1 MNAFSDTSQ
10 SGLSVKNL
18 SVTFSSGGVSHIA
31 VHSLSFSLT
40 PGEVVALVGE
50 SGSGKTVT
58 ARALLGLSGPHAQI
72 TADHLSLNGRSLLA
86 NTEQQ
91 WRKIRG
97 AEIGFILQD
106 ALVALDPLRS
116 IGTEITEAL
125 TAHKWGTKNTRE
137 DRVLQLLT
145 QAGIPLAKERVHLR
159 ADQLSGGLRQRALIA
174 SALAM
179 NPPFLIADEPTTAL
193 DPSVQVQILELL
205 KQLRAAGHGI
215 LIISHDLGFVSR
227 LADRVIVMHHG
238 HMIEEGRT
246 ADLLSA
252 PRHSYTRRLLDA
264 EPGRRPPRPPALARQ
279 TALPLLEAHNLSFSI
294 KQQDGTRKHIVQD
307 ISLSLFPGRTLAL
320 IGESG
325 SGKTSTA
332 RMIMGFQKPETGF
345 IDFLGEPWSRSEKA
359 GVPESARRGRR
370 PRLAAIYQDPLSSFD
385 PRWTVQTILDDA
397 LSVIHVPKQ
406 ERMTRI
412 RALLDQV
419 RLPDTL
425 LSKNPLLLSGGQRQ
439 RVAIARTLAVEP
451 SVILC
456 DEPVSALDVSVQ
468 AQILDLLDD
477 LQKRLRL
484 SYLFISHDL
493 NVVRN
498 IADDL
503 IVMQHGR
510 IIESGTA
517 QDVLTH
523 PRHPFTQELVA
534 AAHLIGDA
542 TSSLPS

>member
-1 MNAFSDTSQ
+1 MNTFSSAPQ

-18 SVTFSSGGVSHIA
+18 SVKFATGGVTHTA

-40 PGEVVALVGE
+40 SGEIVALVGE

-58 ARALLGLSGPHAQI
+58 ARALLGLLGANAQ
-72 TADHLSLNGRSLLA
+72 TSADQLSLNGQSLLA

-116 IGTEITEAL
+116 VGAEINEAL
-125 TAHKWGTKNTRE
+125 TAHKWGTKNTRNE
-137 DRVLQLLT
+137 HVLQLLM
-145 QAGIPLAKERVHLR
+145 QAGIPLAKERIHLR

-174 SALAM
+174 NALAM

-205 KQLRAAGHGI
+205 KQLRTAGHGI

-238 HMIEEGRT
+238 HMVEEGRT
-246 ADLLSA
+246 ADLLCA
-252 PRHSYTRRLLDA
+252 PQHSYTRRLLDA
-264 EPGRRPPRPPALARQ
+264 EPGRRPPRPVAPI
-279 TALPLLEAHNLSFSI
+279 TPTTLPLLEAHNLSFSV
-294 KQQDGTRKHIVQD
+294 KQKNGTRKYIVQD
-307 ISLSLFPGRTLAL
+307 ISLSLFPGRTLAV

-345 IDFLGEPWSRSEKA
+345 IDFLGEPWSRSEKTGITEA
-359 GVPESARRGRR
+359 SRRSRR

-397 LSVIHVPKQ
+397 LSVIHVPKT
-406 ERMTRI
+406 ERLSRSL
-412 RALLDQV
+412 ALLDLV
-419 RLPDTL
+419 RLPSTL
-425 LSKNPLLLSGGQRQ
+425 LGKNPLHLSGGQRQ
-439 RVAIARTLAVEP
+439 RVAIARALAVEP

-468 AQILDLLDD
+468 AQILDLLDA
-477 LQKRLRL
+477 LQKRLHL

-503 IVMQHGR
+503 IVMQAGR
-510 IIESGTA
+510 IIERGSA
-517 QDVLTH
+517 QDVLLH
-523 PRHPFTQELVA
+523 PRHPFTQQLVA
-534 AAHLIGDA
+534 AAQFIGDA
-542 TSSLPS
+542 TGEHLS

>member
-1 MNAFSDTSQ
+1 MNAFSGAPQ
-10 SGLSVKNL
+10 SGLNVKNL
-18 SVTFSSGGVSHIA
+18 SVKFGLGDVAHTA

-58 ARALLGLSGPHAQI
+58 ARALLGLLGSNAQVS
-72 TADHLSLNGRSLLA
+72 AEHLSLNGQSLLE

-91 WRKIRG
+91 WRKLRG
-97 AEIGFILQD
+97 VEIGFILQD

-116 IGTEITEAL
+116 IGAEISEAL
-125 TAHKWGTKNTRE
+125 TAHKWCTKNARE
-137 DRVLQLLT
+137 ERVLQLLM
-145 QAGIPLAKERVHLR
+145 QAGIPSAKDRVHLR

-174 SALAM
+174 NALAL

-238 HMIEEGRT
+238 HMLEEGRT
-246 ADLLSA
+246 EDILSA
-252 PRHSYTRRLLDA
+252 PQHSYTRKLLDA
-264 EPGRRPPRPPALARQ
+264 EPGRRPPRPATPVSA
-279 TALPLLEAHNLSFSI
+279 TTLPLLEANNLSFSV
-294 KQQDGTRKHIVQD
+294 KQQDGTRKQIVQD
-307 ISLSLFPGRTLAL
+307 ISLSLFPGRTLAV

-332 RMIMGFQKPETGF
+332 RMIMGFEKPETGF

-359 GVPESARRGRR
+359 DIPESYRRSRR

-385 PRWTVQTILDDA
+385 PRWTVQAILDDA
-397 LSVIHVPKQ
+397 LSVINVPKT
-406 ERMTRI
+406 ERLTRI
-412 RALLDQV
+412 RALLDLV
-419 RLPDTL
+419 RLPDTML
-425 LSKNPLLLSGGQRQ
+425 GKNPLHLSGGQRQ
-439 RVAIARTLAVEP
+439 RVAIARALAIEP
-451 SVILC
+451 AVILC

-477 LQKRLRL
+477 LQKRLNL

-503 IVMQHGR
+503 IVMQAGR
-510 IIESGTA
+510 IIERGSA
-517 QDVLTH
+517 HNILTH
-523 PRHPFTQELVA
+523 PRHPFTQQLVA

-542 TSSLPS
+542 TGDPVS